1 MPRAFAGISAF
12 ALLFAM
18 HAPGF
23 ISPAFAQAPAVTD
36 GDEDD
41 GDEVGG
47 DIIVTAQ
54 KRSERLVDVPMSIA
68 VVGEEELAQ
77 RGVSTLQD
85 LSFAVPGLTMSEVGG
100 PGSYTIFLR
109 GLANQSGSGTLVSL
123 YLDEAPLSLSG
134 YDQMSP
140 AVLDF
145 ERVEV
150 LKGPQGTLYG
160 QGSAGGT
167 IRFITNK
174 PRLDRVEG
182 SVEAEGFSVSHGDVG
197 GRVTGVINLP
207 LVQDKLALRVAASY
221 EGGGGWIDQPEA
233 GIKNGNG
240 TELLTA
246 RASLLWRPVEEFQA
260 KAMVQIHRA
269 DTELGLGYE
278 EPDRTVDIGV
288 DRSLKLI
295 PKDFNFTVYNL
306 EMSYDLGFATISS
319 STSYLDHH
327 QTFPYSY
334 IPRPGNLSNGFVEGI
349 SDSRTSKADQFSQEL
364 RLSSGDGPFKWTIGG
379 YYTEG
384 KRSFVE
390 LYRYIFAPAGDLYSG
405 GGTVYTGYYGSG
417 GKSTT
422 YSLFGDASYELT
434 DRFSLGAGLRYFRD
448 EQESFSEYALG
459 TGEILKATFTSVDPR
474 FYASY
479 KYSDRANVYASVAK
493 GFRSGGFNSA
503 PFDPYDP
510 EKAWTYEL
518 GTKGST
524 ADGVLQF
531 DVAAFLTKYDD
542 MVRRRQVL
550 VDGFFLQELSNV
562 GKVEVKGIEVGLS
575 VRPGGGWSF
584 SASGGYTDAKIVST
598 DPEDVVNIPG
608 DRVDYTPKFSGTFSV
623 NKDFS
628 LGDDMPAFA
637 RIDYSYRDRVSYID
651 RSSFAASALPQV
663 SDAISLVNMTVGAT
677 VGGVDLSVYVRNLFD
692 TNKAIDPYI
701 GWANSNRTR
710 PRTVGFKVG
719 HKF

>member
-1 MPRAFAGISAF
+1 MRSFNRPAARGGTSAL
-12 ALLFAM
+12 ALVLAIVS
-18 HAPGF
+18 APALAQTA
-23 ISPAFAQAPAVTD
+23 PAAQAEDTD
-36 GDEDD
+36 EGP
-41 GDEVGG
+41 EV
-47 DIIVTAQ
+47 IVTAQ

-68 VVGEEELAQ
+68 VVGEEELAD
-77 RGVSTLQD
+77 RGVATLQD

-109 GLANQSGSGTLVSL
+109 GLANQSGNGTLVSL
-123 YLDEAPLSLSG
+123 YLDEAPLSISG

-140 AVLDF
+140 SVLDF
-145 ERVEV
+145 ARVEV

-182 SVEAEGFSVSHGDVG
+182 SVEAEGFSVAHGSVG
-197 GRVTGVINLP
+197 GRITGVINLP
-207 LVQDKLALRVAASY
+207 IVTDKLALRVAASY
-221 EGGGGWIDQPEA
+221 EKGGGWIDQPEA

-246 RASLLWRPVEEFQA
+246 RATLLWQPVEAFQA

-269 DTELGLGYE
+269 NTELGLGYE
-278 EPDRTVDIGV
+278 EADRTVDIGLN
-288 DRSLKLI
+288 RALKLI

-306 EMSYDLGFATISS
+306 DLSYDLGFATLSS
-319 STSYLDHH
+319 STSYLDHD

-334 IPRPGNLSNGFVEGI
+334 IPRPGNLSYGYVEGI
-349 SDSRTSKADQFSQEL
+349 SDSRTNQAHQFSQEL
-364 RLSSGDGPFKWTIGG
+364 RLASGDGPFKWTLGG
-379 YYTEG
+379 YYTQG

-390 LYRYIFAPAGDLYSG
+390 LYRYIYAPAGNLYSG
-405 GGTVYTGYYGSG
+405 GGTVHSGYYGSG
-417 GKSTT
+417 GKSKT
-422 YSLFGDASYELT
+422 YSIFADASYELT
-434 DRFSLGAGLRYFRD
+434 QRFSLGMGIRYFRD
-448 EQESFSEYALG
+448 EQESFSEYVKG
-459 TGEILKATFTSVDPR
+459 TGAIQKATFTSVDPR

-479 KYSDRANVYASVAK
+479 KYSDRANLYASVAK

-524 ADGVLQF
+524 ANGVLQF

-550 VDGFFLQELSNV
+550 VGGFFLQEYSNV
-562 GKVEVKGIEVGLS
+562 GKVEVKGLEIGLTL
-575 VRPGGGWSF
+575 RPGGGWSF
-584 SASGGYTDAKIVST
+584 SASGAYTNARIIST
-598 DPEDVVNIPG
+598 DPEDVVNLPG
-608 DRVDYTPKFSGTFSV
+608 DRVDYTPKFSGTFSA
-623 NKDFS
+623 NKDFT
-628 LGDDMPAFA
+628 LGKDVPGFV

-651 RSSFAASALPQV
+651 RSGFAAAALPQV
-663 SDAISLVNMTVGAT
+663 SDKISLVNMVAGAT

-692 TNKAIDPYI
+692 TNKAIDPYV
-701 GWANSNRTR
+701 GWTNSNRTR
-710 PRTVGFKVG
+710 PRTIGVKVG
-719 HKF
+719 YKF